1 MDAVIPS
8 PVRSAA
14 GHKIHH
20 AVDEKE
26 YSDHFHGRGSGRERV
41 RHDDDAE
48 DQHQD
53 GVNKVHIAVSEAVA
67 DVEDVT
73 HRTDDE
79 AQTDDEHDHAD
90 GFTGSCQKQDAEN
103 NQNDAADEAL
113 VLTFLYKIPPTMA
126 SVLRLPP
133 GQMRRMMPAIII
145 RMDEES
151 LNFFILIPR

>member
-113 VLTFLYKIPPTMA
+113 VLTFLKIPPTMA

-151 LNFFILIPR
+151 LNFFIHIPR